1 MGITEKTVVFVIGAP
16 GSGKG
21 TLCRRL
27 ADEYSFYHVSVGD
40 TLRRLV
46 SDTRTDRV
54 TTSRMQR
61 GELVSTEVLID
72 VLQDSVKDSAC
83 SSYDLMLIDG
93 MPRQLDQA
101 IPVEKKAS
109 MPTR

>member
-1 MGITEKTVVFVIGAP
+1 
-16 GSGKG
+16 
-21 TLCRRL
+21 
-27 ADEYSFYHVSVGD
+27 
-40 TLRRLV
+40 
-46 SDTRTDRV
+46 
-54 TTSRMQR
+54 MQR

>member
-1 MGITEKTVVFVIGAP
+1 M
-16 GSGKG
+16 
-21 TLCRRL
+21 
-27 ADEYSFYHVSVGD
+27 
-40 TLRRLV
+40 
-46 SDTRTDRV
+46 SDSRTDRV

-93 MPRQLDQA
+93 MPRHLDQA

-109 MPTR
+109 MPAR